1 MARPG
6 GEAMA
11 KRNRER
17 ARQEKQ
23 EAKREKQIS
32 RQAEAANEPEVDEA
46 ALMEEYARL
55 SEQYEA
61 NLISESVYSEERRRI
76 FDELGLQVD

>member
-17 ARQEKQ
+17 ARLEKQ
-23 EAKREKQIS
+23 EAKREKQRA
-32 RQAEAANEPEVDEA
+32 RQAEAADKPEVDET
-46 ALMEEYARL
+46 ALMDQFARL
-55 SEQYEA
+55 SESYA
-61 NLISESVYSEERRRI
+61 ADRISEMAYQEERRRI
-76 FDELGLQVD
+76 FEELGLEPD

>member
-32 RQAEAANEPEVDEA
+32 RQAEAANEPEIDET

-55 SEQYEA
+55 SEQFEA
-61 NLISESVYSEERRRI
+61 NLISESVYTEERRRI
-76 FDELGLQVD
+76 FDELGLQAD